1 MFLDI
6 DGVLATQATY
16 KAWRAVGGCMYDRPQ
31 HRTEVLF
38 DPECVSLVQELLDQT
53 QAQVVISSTWRNLY
67 PWDFLTGLLA
77 DVGIT
82 SPIVGRTPHIKP
94 KKMSQYI
101 RRGDEI
107 HAWLMEQPE
116 AISQKDILIL
126 EDEEDV
132 RPYRNRQVQTT
143 FYGQHAGFREK
154 HLKRALRLAGLPPR
168 KG

>member
-1 MFLDI
+1 MYVFLDI
-6 DGVLATQATY
+6 DGVLATEATY
-16 KAWRAVGGCMYDRPQ
+16 KVWRALGGCMYDRPQ

-38 DPECVSLVQELLDQT
+38 DPECVSLVQELLDAT
-53 QAQVVISSTWRNLY
+53 QAQVVVSSTWRNLY
-67 PWDFLTGLLA
+67 SWDFLTGLLA

-107 HAWLMEQPE
+107 HAWLMEQSIPPE
-116 AISQKDILIL
+116 LKDILIL

-132 RPYRNRQVQTT
+132 RPYRKRQVKTT
-143 FYGQHAGFREK
+143 FYGPEAGFRER
-154 HLKRALRLAGLPPR
+154 HLLSALKLAGLPPR
-168 KG
+168 